1 MESMRTSFG
10 QVGTLAVPRACAGLS
25 LGDSRLRA
33 TAWAGQHQTPI
44 TGKPFPARPPQE
56 SSP

>member
-10 QVGTLAVPRACAGLS
+10 QVGSLTDPRACAGLY
-25 LGDSRLRA
+25 LGCARRRA
-33 TAWAGQHQTPI
+33 TAWTGQHPAPI
-44 TGKPFPARPPQE
+44 TAKPIPARPLQE